1 MVAFELLR
9 KVTKM
14 NEKLVK
20 IAGFAKSQEL
30 QSEARDVKKMRE
42 LNVQGNVKGAEQY
55 CLRDSLDGVQE
66 RIA

>member
-1 MVAFELLR
+1 
-9 KVTKM
+9 M

-20 IAGFAKSQEL
+20 IAEFAKSQEL